1 MPPPPARPQSRKRKR
16 SRRRRPHAPRDP
28 LESEVAVE
36 YEVGCV
42 LEDLLR
48 CVHAVCD
55 LGVDP
60 DCEPCLD
67 LWDQCECD
75 EAAVSQ
81 GLEDRC
87 AACARKPAWCAG
99 CAQLAAVAV
108 GRCLYINSRM

>member
-60 DCEPCLD
+60 DCEPCLVGNPI
-67 LWDQCECD
+67 QYSCT
-75 EAAVSQ
+75 AVQSSYCTNYK
-81 GLEDRC
+81 LRTT
-87 AACARKPAWCAG
+87 
-99 CAQLAAVAV
+99 
-108 GRCLYINSRM
+108 N